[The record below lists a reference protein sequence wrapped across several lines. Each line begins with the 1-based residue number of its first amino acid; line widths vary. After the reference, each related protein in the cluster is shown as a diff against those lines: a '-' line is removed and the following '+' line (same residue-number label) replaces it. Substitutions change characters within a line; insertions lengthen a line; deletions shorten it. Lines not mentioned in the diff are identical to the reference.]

1 MKNILS
7 KIVTT
12 FVIIAVIAIGLKVS
26 DNILAGANALSLTQN
41 TSSGYCG
48 TNNGYIWN
56 GSQCVNTCDQNHPW
70 DPYLQR
76 CSGGVGYAPSVG
88 SYQNTNCAVYG
99 AGFYFNGVNCVQ
111 SRVNQN
117 ANYYGNPYNGGTQN
131 PVYGTVNY
139 QALANQNV
147 YNSGAVYYGNGYNT
161 NYGNNDGN
169 VIYYNTYT
177 TSSNNHGNYITTNP
191 CGYSCY
197 SESTGP
203 KKTEYYIYTITT
215 TTSQP
220 KGTPI
225 YLGGSSC
232 GSYCYGGNYY
242 GGTNYSYTNSNY
254 TNYSGYYSS
263 YYYDNSYSG
272 YYDIYGMYH
281 Y

>member
-7 KIVTT
+7 KIVIT

-26 DNILAGANALSLTQN
+26 DNILAGADALSIVQDQSN
-41 TSSGYCG
+41 YCG

-70 DPYLQR
+70 DPYNKK
-76 CSGGVGYAPSVG
+76 CSGVGGYN
-88 SYQNTNCAVYG
+88 YNYTQYTNTNCAVYG

-111 SRVNQN
+111 GIVNQN

-139 QALANQNV
+139 QALANTNV
-147 YNSGAVYYGNGYNT
+147 YNSNVYNTGSAYYSNGYNT
-161 NYGNNDGN
+161 NYQNLNNGN
-169 VIYYNTYT
+169 VIYYNSYT
-177 TSSNNHGNYITTNP
+177 NSSNNDLNNCY
-191 CGYSCY
+191 YSCQNHL
-197 SESTGP
+197 TNGP

-225 YLGGSSC
+225 YLGNINNC
-232 GSYCYGGNYY
+232 GIYCYGNIYY
-242 GGTNYSYTNSNY
+242 NNSNDYYYNSSYSYSNQY
-254 TNYSGYYSS
+254 YSSGYYN
-263 YYYDNSYSG
+263 DFGVFG
-272 YYDIYGMYH
+272 Y
-281 Y
+281 